1 MFFVEVFFVE
11 VFFVEVF
18 AVEAWL
24 SAVRNGNLYFF

>member
-1 MFFVEVFFVE
+1 MFFVE